1 MTETIRRVRHACLTS
16 VILAISAC
24 AHAPAERPVAQS
36 RQHQPVGAV
45 LPEGP
50 SSTYPQAPIPP
61 SAQSPLVVEPSAPTD
76 EPTQV
81 AGLTPSQY
89 SDLFDRMRAGFK
101 LEDHPDEAG
110 IDQQLDWFASN
121 PDYLQ
126 RAFGRSEL
134 YLYHI
139 VTQLEARG
147 MPLEIALLPVVESAF
162 EPYAYS
168 RARASGLWQFIPE
181 TGSRYGMK
189 QDWWY
194 DGRRDIVE
202 ATRGALDY
210 LQALHDEFNGDWLL
224 AIAAYNCGEMNVERA
239 VEYNRA
245 AGKPIDFWSLR
256 LPAET
261 RAYVPKLLAM
271 KRLVSDPETYGLS
284 ISAIPNQPYFVRVE
298 TKGQI
303 NLKLAAEIAGVTP
316 EELYEL
322 NPAFHRWATDPAGP
336 YFLLLPVDAAQ
347 VFSENITELTEEQRM
362 GLTHYTV
369 RQGDSVV
376 SVAHHFDTTV
386 NVIRDLNGLPE
397 GRLTVGT
404 DLRIPSSTAVTL
416 PAAVVL
422 AAARVDGKVRENRRE
437 RRVRI
442 QTVRAGETLWTIA
455 RRHGVNVNT
464 LASMNGMHPGDSL
477 RAGQKIRFSSSNT
490 APHASAASASS
501 SRRVVYIVRAGD
513 TLRQIAKLFQ
523 VSVSQ
528 ILGWNGMASE
538 THIQKGQKLTIR
550 VASRGG

>member
-1 MTETIRRVRHACLTS
+1 
-16 VILAISAC
+16 
-24 AHAPAERPVAQS
+24 
-36 RQHQPVGAV
+36 
-45 LPEGP
+45 
-50 SSTYPQAPIPP
+50 
-61 SAQSPLVVEPSAPTD
+61 VVEPSAPPE

-81 AGLTPSQY
+81 AGLTPEQY
-89 SDLFDRMRAGFK
+89 ADLFDRMRAGFK
-101 LEDHPDEAG
+101 LDDHPDEQSV
-110 IDQQLDWFASN
+110 DEQLDWFASN

-168 RARASGLWQFIPE
+168 RARASGLWQFIPD
-181 TGSRYGMK
+181 TGSRFGLK

-202 ATRGALDY
+202 STRAALDY

-239 VEYNRA
+239 LNANRA
-245 AGKPIDFWSLR
+245 AGRPLDFWSLA
-256 LPAET
+256 LPTET

-284 ISAIPNQPYFVRVE
+284 ISKIPNQPYFARVD
-298 TKGQI
+298 THGQI
-303 NLKLAAEIAGVTP
+303 NLKLAAEIAGVTD

-322 NPAFHRWATDPAGP
+322 NPAFHRWATDPSGP
-336 YFLLLPVDAAQ
+336 NYLLLPVDGAQ
-347 VFSENITELTEEQRM
+347 AFNENVTQLTEEQRM
-362 GLTHYTV
+362 GLAHYTV
-369 RQGDSVV
+369 HRGDSVV
-376 SVAHHFDTTV
+376 SVAKHFGTSV
-386 NVIRDLNGLPE
+386 NVLRELNGLPE
-397 GRLTVGT
+397 GRLTVGA
-404 DLRIPSSTAVTL
+404 DLRVPTEVQL
-416 PAAVVL
+416 PAKVML
-422 AAARVDGKVRENRRE
+422 AAARVDNKVRENRRE

-442 QTVRAGETLWTIA
+442 QTARAGESLWSIA
-455 RRHGVNVNT
+455 RRHGMSVNA
-464 LASMNGMHPGDSL
+464 LASMNGMHPGDAL
-477 RAGQKIRFSSSNT
+477 RAGQKIRLSASSG
-490 APHASAASASS
+490 ASASGG
-501 SRRVVYIVRAGD
+501 RRVVYIVRAGD

-528 ILGWNGMASE
+528 ILSWNGMTSQ
-538 THIQKGQKLTIR
+538 TQILKGQKLTIR

>member
-1 MTETIRRVRHACLTS
+1 MTETIRRTRHACLTS
-16 VILAISAC
+16 VILVISAC
-24 AHAPAERPVAQS
+24 AHAPAERPVAQA
-36 RQHQPVGAV
+36 RQPQPVGVV

-50 SSTYPQAPIPP
+50 SSTYPQAPTPP
-61 SAQSPLVVEPSAPTD
+61 SAQSPLAIEPSAPSE

-81 AGLTPSQY
+81 AGLTPGQY

-101 LEDHPDEAG
+101 LEEHPDEHG

-168 RARASGLWQFIPE
+168 RARASGLWQFIPD
-181 TGSRYGMK
+181 TGSRFGMK

-202 ATRGALDY
+202 STRGALDY

-224 AIAAYNCGEMNVERA
+224 AIAAYNCGEMAVERA
-239 VEYNRA
+239 VEANRA
-245 AGKPIDFWSLR
+245 AGRPIDFWSLK

-284 ISAIPNQPYFVRVE
+284 IGAIPNQPYFARVN
-298 TKGQI
+298 TQGQI
-303 NLKLAAEIAGVTP
+303 NLKLAAEIAGITP

-336 YFLLLPVDAAQ
+336 HFLLLPVDAAQ
-347 VFSENITELTEEQRM
+347 VFTENITQLSEEQRM

-369 RQGDSVV
+369 HRGDSVI
-376 SVAHHFDTTV
+376 SVAHQFDTTV
-386 NVIRDLNGLPE
+386 NVIRDLNGLPA
-397 GRLTVGT
+397 GRLTVGS
-404 DLRIPSSTAVTL
+404 DLRIPSSTAVQL
-416 PAAVVL
+416 PAKVML

-442 QTVRAGETLWTIA
+442 QTVRAGESLWTIA
-455 RRHGVNVNT
+455 RRHGINVNT

-477 RAGQKIRFSSSNT
+477 RAGQKIRLSASNT
-490 APHASAASASS
+490 APRASS
-501 SRRVVYIVRAGD
+501 GSIGRRVVYIVRAGD

-523 VSVSQ
+523 VTVSQ
-528 ILGWNGMASE
+528 ILGWNGMSSE
-538 THIQKGQKLTIR
+538 TQILKGQKLTIR

>member
-1 MTETIRRVRHACLTS
+1 M
-16 VILAISAC
+16 
-24 AHAPAERPVAQS
+24 
-36 RQHQPVGAV
+36 
-45 LPEGP
+45 
-50 SSTYPQAPIPP
+50 
-61 SAQSPLVVEPSAPTD
+61 VEPSAPPE

-81 AGLTPSQY
+81 AGLTPEQY
-89 SDLFDRMRAGFK
+89 ADLFDRMRAGFK
-101 LEDHPDEAG
+101 LDDHPDEQSV
-110 IDQQLDWFASN
+110 DEQLDWFASN

-168 RARASGLWQFIPE
+168 RARASGLWQFIPD
-181 TGSRYGMK
+181 TGSRFGLK

-202 ATRGALDY
+202 STRAALDY

-239 VEYNRA
+239 LNANRA
-245 AGKPIDFWSLR
+245 AGRPLDFWSLA
-256 LPAET
+256 LPTET

-284 ISAIPNQPYFVRVE
+284 ISKIPNQPYFARVD
-298 TKGQI
+298 THGQI
-303 NLKLAAEIAGVTP
+303 NLKLAAEIAGVTD

-322 NPAFHRWATDPAGP
+322 NPAFHRWATDPSGP
-336 YFLLLPVDAAQ
+336 NYLLLPVDGAQ
-347 VFSENITELTEEQRM
+347 AFNENVTQLTEEQRM
-362 GLTHYTV
+362 GLAHYTV
-369 RQGDSVV
+369 HRGDSVV
-376 SVAHHFDTTV
+376 SVAKHFGTSV
-386 NVIRDLNGLPE
+386 NVLRELNGLPE
-397 GRLTVGT
+397 GRLTVGA
-404 DLRIPSSTAVTL
+404 DLRVPTEVQL
-416 PAAVVL
+416 PAKVML
-422 AAARVDGKVRENRRE
+422 AAARVDNKVRENRRE

-442 QTVRAGETLWTIA
+442 QTARAGESLWSIA
-455 RRHGVNVNT
+455 RRHGMSVNA
-464 LASMNGMHPGDSL
+464 LASMNGMHPGDAL
-477 RAGQKIRFSSSNT
+477 RAGQKIRLSASSG
-490 APHASAASASS
+490 ASASGG
-501 SRRVVYIVRAGD
+501 RRVVYIVRAGD

-528 ILGWNGMASE
+528 ILSWNGMTSQ
-538 THIQKGQKLTIR
+538 TQILKGQKLTIR